1 MKRLIY
7 SDTDYFYKTF
17 QETVY
22 SSDLLEITTD
32 FKSPAQMPE
41 RGRRLFRL
49 YPGKPDTRPDT
60 VTGPVLNPR
69 YRVTV
74 THDRFHRIRILV
86 TS

>member
-17 QETVY
+17 QDLVY
-22 SSDLLEITTD
+22 VSDLLEITTD
-32 FKSPAQMPE
+32 FKSPSEIPE
-41 RGRRLFRL
+41 RGRRLLRL
-49 YPGKPDTRPDT
+49 ISGKTDSRPDA
-60 VTGPVLNPR
+60 VTGPVLNRR

-74 THDRFHRIRILV
+74 AHDRFDRIRILV